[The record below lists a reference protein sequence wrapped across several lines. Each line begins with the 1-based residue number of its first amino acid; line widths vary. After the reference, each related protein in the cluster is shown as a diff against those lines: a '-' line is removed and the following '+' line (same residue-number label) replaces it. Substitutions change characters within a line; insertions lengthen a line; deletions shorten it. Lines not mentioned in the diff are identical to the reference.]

1 MKDAWKLS
9 ESGLSE
15 LYDTYY
21 QIGTSPTS
29 TDEDQSTKST
39 IIVTRAEVG
48 SKERQLL
55 SGILKAINTTTEDC
69 TIVSPE
75 DYLSLQLPSEG
86 HTLHFEPEANSSKI
100 HSTTQQ
106 NNHTVVH
113 GQTLMTYLSEITEK
127 KVLWQT
133 LKDTFDI

>member
-29 TDEDQSTKST
+29 IDEDHSSMSTT
-39 IIVTRAEVG
+39 IVTRAEVG

-55 SGILKAINTTTEDC
+55 SGILKAINKTLEDC

-75 DYLSLQLPSEG
+75 DYIPLQLPSEG

-113 GQTLMTYLSEITEK
+113 CQTLTTYLSEITEK
-127 KVLWQT
+127 KVLWLT
-133 LKDTFDI
+133 LKDTFDV

>member
-1 MKDAWKLS
+1 MKDAWELS

-21 QIGTSPTS
+21 QIGTPPTS
-29 TDEDQSTKST
+29 IDEGQSTKST
-39 IIVTRAEVG
+39 IIVTRAELG

-55 SGILKAINTTTEDC
+55 SGILKAINKTTEDC

-75 DYLSLQLPSEG
+75 DYLSLQLTSEG

-113 GQTLMTYLSEITEK
+113 CQTLRTYLSEITEK

-133 LKDTFDI
+133 LKDTFEI